1 MSVFDKVKEVII
13 EELGVDEDKVVESA
27 NVIED
32 LDADSLAVM
41 EIVMAL
47 EEEYDIEVPEE
58 EIMKLK
64 TVKDVV
70 DFVEA
75 AKN

>member
-13 EELGVDEDKVVESA
+13 DELGVEEHKIVTEA

-32 LDADSLAVM
+32 LDADSLSVM

-47 EEEYDIEVPEE
+47 EEEYDIEVPED

-64 TVKDVV
+64 TVGDVV
-70 DFVEA
+70 KYVEDN
-75 AKN
+75 K